1 PGDQLPCY
9 LTHTGPEVEKIIR
22 ENLHLNR
29 HVAETV
35 QGPRSDTT
43 SRSSVS
49 VCVCVSVLSVCVC
62 VCLSVCL
69 CVCVSVCL
77 SLSLPRYC
85 PSLEAKVL
93 RFPGRCHQVWL
104 EPEGLNSDI
113 IYPQGLS
120 VTLPVPLQQ
129 QLIRTIPGLHNAEI
143 VHPGNHHHTDINH
156 NNNIIN
162 NNHGVPVGSGVRP
175 LASQPTAPVAQG

>member
-35 QGPRSDTT
+35 QG
-43 SRSSVS
+43 
-49 VCVCVSVLSVCVC
+49 
-62 VCLSVCL
+62 
-69 CVCVSVCL
+69 
-77 SLSLPRYC
+77 PRYC